1 MDDEIGEGKW
11 IPIPVPESLY
21 TWLKEINEI

>member
-11 IPIPVPESLY
+11 VPIPVPESLEA
-21 TWLKEINEI
+21 WLKEINEN

>member
-11 IPIPVPESLY
+11 IPIPVPESIDA
-21 TWLKEINEI
+21 WLKEINEN